1 MQVAIIGG
9 KLQGIEASYLA
20 AKAGWRTLLIDAN
33 QNAPASGIC
42 DRTVVTKV
50 QETAAFRGLF
60 NDIDLIIPA
69 LEDQAALTALHR
81 IAKAAGIPLVYDRS
95 AYAISSSK
103 RRSNQ
108 IFEAMGLTYP
118 EPFPMCDFPV
128 LIKPDDKSGSQGIE
142 IITDARMGIRRFMG
156 VPPPTGI
163 VAQAFIP
170 GPMYSLEVIGRPGRY
185 LTPQVTK
192 LHLDERYD
200 CKGITTPSGLPDTVV
215 ADFEQTAIKIAEAL
229 ELTGIMDV
237 EVIYDRHHLW
247 IIEIDARLPSQTPT
261 AVFWSTG
268 TNMLS
273 LLEEIF
279 VNEAWATRHLNH
291 QCRPVRYEH
300 IRVSKNIMTLCGEH
314 IMAQAE
320 PVQIHSDF
328 FGADEAISDYRPGK
342 TNWVATLIHVADTPA
357 ELNDKRKNTFDSLRS
372 DLGLTEMMNSTPKG
386 IFLSTDGNVP

>member
-1 MQVAIIGG
+1 MHVAIIGG

-20 AKAGWRTLLIDAN
+20 AKAGWRTLLIDATP
-33 QNAPASGIC
+33 NAPASGIC
-42 DRTVVTKV
+42 DRTVVTKI

-69 LEDQAALTALHR
+69 LEDQAALNALHH
-81 IAKAAGIPLVYDRS
+81 IAKAAGIPLVHDRS

-103 RRSNQ
+103 RLSNQ

-118 EPFPMCDFPV
+118 EPFPMCDFPA

-142 IITDARMGIRRFMG
+142 IITDARMGITRFMG
-156 VPPPTGI
+156 VPPSSGI

-185 LTPQVTK
+185 ATPQVTK
-192 LHLDERYD
+192 LHLDEQYD
-200 CKGITTPSGLPDTVV
+200 CKGVTTPSGLPDTVV
-215 ADFEQTAIKIAEAL
+215 TEFEQTTIKIAEAL
-229 ELTGIMDV
+229 ELTGIMDI
-237 EVIYDRHHLW
+237 EVIYDRHRLW

-279 VNEAWATRHLNH
+279 VNEAWATRRLNH
-291 QCRPVRYEH
+291 RCRPVSYEH
-300 IRVSKNIMTLCGEH
+300 VSVSKSIMTLCGEH
-314 IMAQAE
+314 IMAQAG
-320 PVQIHSDF
+320 PVQIQSDF
-328 FGADEAISDYRPGK
+328 FGADEAISNYRPGK
-342 TNWVATLIHVADTPA
+342 ASWVATLIHTADTPA
-357 ELNDKRKNTFDSLRS
+357 ELNDKRADTFDRLRS
-372 DLGLTEMMNSTPKG
+372 DLGLAEILNSTPKKMS
-386 IFLSTDGNVP
+386 LPTDGNNP